1 MDKEEINMQVLEHEN
16 LLAGFQDNVVT
27 EPIIVAAEQELSVG
41 QVFALNVTGEAI
53 AMTTESAAT
62 DVYGIMA
69 DAVATASGETK
80 AAVGYKRGEFN
91 ARKIILP
98 MGGDK
103 VAYKKALSNI
113 GITLRDTI
121 AAVAQG
127 EE

>member
-1 MDKEEINMQVLEHEN
+1 MRVLEYEN

-27 EPIIVAAEQELSVG
+27 EPVTVAAEQELSVG
-41 QVFALNVTGEAI
+41 QVFALNTEGEAV
-53 AMTTESAAT
+53 AMTGASTAT

-69 DAVATASGETK
+69 DAVATAENETK
-80 AAVGYKRGEFN
+80 AAVCYKRGEFN

-98 MGGDK
+98 SGGNA

-121 AAVAQG
+121 AAVPQ
-127 EE
+127 EEE